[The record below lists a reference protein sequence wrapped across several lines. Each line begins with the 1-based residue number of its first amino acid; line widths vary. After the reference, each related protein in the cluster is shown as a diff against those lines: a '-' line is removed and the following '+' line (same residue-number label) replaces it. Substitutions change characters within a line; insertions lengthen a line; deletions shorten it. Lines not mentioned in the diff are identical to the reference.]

1 LARAMADLTVEL
13 GRGVSVLIDRRGR
26 VVTVAVGDAAD
37 TPLPPFVGE
46 AESRLAGLRLAH
58 THLKPGGL
66 SGTDLTTLFLNRLDA
81 LIAIAVD
88 PAKQGGAAVGLAH
101 LATVAPSGSET
112 EDWIVDE
119 PVPVWELEGE
129 DVLSRL
135 RALEEELARQAGVRE
150 VKRSSAERAVL

>member
-1 LARAMADLTVEL
+1 ERDLIEKVHGKTQGLKNHQLKRLSNLYRRRVPPEAAVTADLARAMADLTLEL

-66 SGTDLTTLFLNRLDA
+66 SAADLTTLFLNRLDA
-81 LIAIAVD
+81 LIAIDRSEERRVG
-88 PAKQGGAAVGLAH
+88 KGG
-101 LATVAPSGSET
+101 SG
-112 EDWIVDE
+112 
-119 PVPVWELEGE
+119 
-129 DVLSRL
+129 R
-135 RALEEELARQAGVRE
+135 
-150 VKRSSAERAVL
+150 